1 MNNAVLIMFVY
12 VLLYICVCT
21 SFDGYIARSGSA
33 GSYDMPVFNFSR
45 YCPIVFRLVLSI
57 YILVSSVRVL
67 LFYFLN
73 ITIARP

>member
-33 GSYDMPVFNFSR
+33 GSYDMPVFNFGSFQISFVNL
-45 YCPIVFRLVLSI
+45 YSCQQCK
-57 YILVSSVRVL
+57 SSVVL
-67 LFYFLN
+67 LS
-73 ITIARP
+73 